1 MQKKTRVAVLFGGR
15 SAEHEVSLQSARNV
29 IEAIDKEKYEPVL
42 IGIDRNGAWFL
53 NDDSMSLL
61 NSDNPRLI
69 ALNECQSPVSLI
81 PGEQTGMLI
90 NPQSPAAMQAVDVIF
105 PVLHGPYGE
114 DGSVQGLAKLA
125 NVPCVGSDILGSA
138 ICMDKDVSKRLLRDA
153 GITVARHLCLRR
165 NDLSSELSMQV
176 EQTLGFPVYVK
187 PSNMGSSVG
196 VVKVLDADGLL
207 PAIESALQYD
217 TKLLIEEEI
226 IGREIECSVLGND
239 DPVASTVGEIET
251 SDGFYSYEKKYID
264 DSAAVLKIPAELD
277 QATLAKVQ
285 AASVAAFKVLECR
298 GMARVDMFLTADDE
312 IFVNE
317 INTIPG
323 FTAISM
329 YPKLWQ
335 ASGVSYT
342 QLIDRLI
349 QLALQEHS
357 DKDNLSTTGY

>member
-1 MQKKTRVAVLFGGR
+1 M
-15 SAEHEVSLQSARNV
+15 
-29 IEAIDKEKYEPVL
+29 
-42 IGIDRNGAWFL
+42 
-53 NDDSMSLL
+53 
-61 NSDNPRLI
+61 
-69 ALNECQSPVSLI
+69 I
-81 PGEQTGMLI
+81 P
-90 NPQSPAAMQAVDVIF
+90 
-105 PVLHGPYGE
+105 
-114 DGSVQGLAKLA
+114 
-125 NVPCVGSDILGSA
+125 
-138 ICMDKDVSKRLLRDA
+138 
-153 GITVARHLCLRR
+153 
-165 NDLSSELSMQV
+165 
-176 EQTLGFPVYVK
+176 
-187 PSNMGSSVG
+187 
-196 VVKVLDADGLL
+196 
-207 PAIESALQYD
+207 
-217 TKLLIEEEI
+217 
-226 IGREIECSVLGND
+226 
-239 DPVASTVGEIET
+239 STVGEIET

-264 DSAAVLKIPAELD
+264 DSAVLKIPAELD

-357 DKDNLSTTGY
+357 DKNNLSTTGY